1 MMPRTVSGTR
11 RYRPPPS
18 PTTKMPVRSNRRTE
32 VCRVR
37 FDVAEISL
45 VPAPFD
51 RDRHLSLLLE
61 ADDAEE
67 HMSGYLD
74 RGELLEIHGADGV
87 IGVVVLVRE
96 ADEVEI
102 WNIALVEDYRGR
114 GLGRVAIGAIAD
126 RCTRA
131 GASHLTVGTSDCSL
145 GTIAFY
151 RKAGFRFAG
160 VRQGYFDTNPMAVV
174 ENGIRARDMVMFR
187 MALPPDSTR
196 T

>member
-1 MMPRTVSGTR
+1 MR
-11 RYRPPPS
+11 
-18 PTTKMPVRSNRRTE
+18 E
-32 VCRVR
+32 V
-37 FDVAEISL
+37 SL
-45 VPAPFD
+45 VLTPFD
-51 RDRHLSLLLE
+51 RERHLPLLLE

-67 HMSGYLD
+67 HMRGYLY
-74 RGELLEIHGADGV
+74 RGELLEIHDADGM

-102 WNIALVEDYRGR
+102 WNIALAEDHRGR
-114 GLGRVAIGAIAD
+114 GLGRASIGAIAD

-131 GASHLTVGTSDCSL
+131 GASLLTVGTSDCSL

-160 VRQGYFDTNPMAVV
+160 VREGYFDTYPVAVV
-174 ENGIRARDMVMFR
+174 ENGIRARDMVMFQ
-187 MALPPDSTR
+187 MALPSDSTR

>member
-1 MMPRTVSGTR
+1 MV
-11 RYRPPPS
+11 
-18 PTTKMPVRSNRRTE
+18 E
-32 VCRVR
+32 V
-37 FDVAEISL
+37 SL

-51 RDRHLSLLLE
+51 RERHLPLLLE

-67 HMSGYLD
+67 HMRGYLD
-74 RGELLEIHGADGV
+74 RGELLEIHDADGM

-102 WNIALVEDYRGR
+102 WNVALAEDHRGR
-114 GLGRVAIGAIAD
+114 GLGRAAIGAIAD

-131 GASHLTVGTSDCSL
+131 GASRLTVGTSDCSL

-160 VRQGYFDTNPMAVV
+160 VREGYFDAYPMAVV

-187 MALPPDSTR
+187 MALPSDSTR

>member
-1 MMPRTVSGTR
+1 MVEVSL
-11 RYRPPPS
+11 
-18 PTTKMPVRSNRRTE
+18 
-32 VCRVR
+32 
-37 FDVAEISL
+37 I
-45 VPAPFD
+45 PAPFD
-51 RDRHLSLLLE
+51 RERHLPLLLE

-67 HMSGYLD
+67 HIRGYLD
-74 RGELLEIHGADGV
+74 RGELLEIQDADGM
-87 IGVVVLVRE
+87 IGVAVLVRE

-102 WNIALVEDYRGR
+102 WNIALAEEYRGR
-114 GLGRVAIGAIAD
+114 GIGRVAIRTIAD

-131 GASHLTVGTSDCSL
+131 GASYLTVGTSDCSL

-160 VRQGYFDTNPMAVV
+160 VREGYFDTYPMAVV

-187 MALPPDSTR
+187 MALPPESTR

>member
-1 MMPRTVSGTR
+1 MERL
-11 RYRPPPS
+11 
-18 PTTKMPVRSNRRTE
+18 E

-37 FDVAEISL
+37 FDVAEVSL
-45 VPAPFD
+45 VPARFD
-51 RDRHLSLLLE
+51 RERHLPLLLQ

-67 HMSGYLD
+67 HMRGYLD
-74 RGELLEIHGADGV
+74 RGELLEIHGADGM
-87 IGVVVLVRE
+87 IGVAVLVRE

-102 WNIALVEDYRGR
+102 WNIALAEDHRGR
-114 GLGRVAIGAIAD
+114 GLGRVAIRAIAD

-131 GASHLTVGTSDCSL
+131 GASHLSVGTSDCSL

-160 VRQGYFDTNPMAVV
+160 VREGYFDAYPMALV

-187 MALPPDSTR
+187 MGLPPESTR